1 MKIPLRHD
9 VAERRSARSSDDA
22 RRLGARSARR
32 RRILRL
38 LARLAPP
45 TARPSVL
52 RPEFGTRGAEK
63 GPLEFGESIS
73 ALPAPQ
79 PAAHCAP
86 RRNLGRAWAT
96 RMITGSAAGRRPL
109 SPGLWI

>member
-1 MKIPLRHD
+1 MKIPLRHA
-9 VAERRSARSSDDA
+9 VAELGRSRRDARASDDA

-32 RRILRL
+32 HRILRL

-45 TARPSVL
+45 TARPTAM
-52 RPEFGTRGAEK
+52 RPDFGAGAD
-63 GPLEFGESIS
+63 GHSGESTP
-73 ALPAPQ
+73 ALPAPK
-79 PAAHCAP
+79 PSAHRAP